1 MPIVHVHVIEGPT
14 REQKETMIREVS
26 QAISRSLDSPLERI
40 RIIIHEIPKT
50 DFGIAGEPASKL
62 RP

>member
-1 MPIVHVHVIEGPT
+1 MPIVHVHLIEGPS
-14 REQKETMIREVS
+14 REQKESMIREVS
-26 QAISRSLDSPLERI
+26 QAISRSLASPMERI
-40 RIIIHEIPKT
+40 RVIIHEIPRS